1 VETVSKEQKKS
12 SKLGRDGKGVRRRRK
27 ASGNVPSVDAASDLA
42 AWLPLINGLRFNG
55 VAVVPLI
62 LLRVFRVN
70 VLAMLLVFF
79 RERAAYRKNGGLSM
93 WETDEVETD

>member
-1 VETVSKEQKKS
+1 VKTVSKEQKKS
-12 SKLGRDGKGVRRRRK
+12 SKLGRDGKGVRRRK

-42 AWLPLINGLRFNG
+42 AWLPLINGLRFDG

-79 RERAAYRKNGGLSM
+79 RERGQPTEKM
-93 WETDEVETD
+93 ED